1 MLLAAAAVAL
11 APPRVAASRRA
22 PPPRM
27 ASAVSAPPR
36 ELAPLSGADEFA
48 LGFDFGTSSAR
59 CVVIDGTGAVRC
71 EPEPYPWGERE
82 RTQRAV
88 DWADALDSLLR
99 SIPADV
105 RGRLQRIAVSG
116 TSGSVLLVDDSGEA
130 AAGRGDP
137 RMYDFSVA
145 KQAPGGSGA
154 AALELLAAAAPAGHT
169 ARSATSALAKV
180 LAWHCEAA
188 LGGGDRIAHQADYV
202 ASRLT
207 GAPPATDW
215 HNALKLGFDVAAL
228 GWPSWM
234 LDGDIGAAVGG
245 RLPRVVRPGEP
256 VGPVG
261 ADAAARWGLP
271 ADCVVTGG
279 TTDSIAAFLAAGA
292 AAPGDAVSSLGST
305 LALKLL
311 SATAADDSSRG
322 VYSHR
327 LGDLWLVGGASNAG
341 CAVLRE
347 QGFSPDE
354 LAALSDA
361 IDPAAAPPHADFY
374 PLPAATVGERFPI
387 ADDAKAAVLAPVPPD
402 RAQFLHCILHGIAKV
417 EADGYAALADLGAT
431 PLTRVLTCGG
441 GSQNPQWM
449 AMREAMLGVP
459 TTRPENDAAAY
470 GAARLAA
477 FGAG

>member
-1 MLLAAAAVAL
+1 
-11 APPRVAASRRA
+11 
-22 PPPRM
+22 M
-27 ASAVSAPPR
+27 ASAVPAPPR
-36 ELAPLSGADEFA
+36 ELAPLTGADEFA

-88 DWADALDSLLR
+88 DLADALDSLLR

-116 TSGSVLLVDDSGEA
+116 TSGSVLLVDESGEA

-188 LGGGDRIAHQADYV
+188 LGGGERIAHQADYV

-234 LDGDIGAAVGG
+234 LDGDIGAAVGS
-245 RLPRVVRPGEP
+245 RLPPVVRPGEP

-271 ADCVVTGG
+271 ADC
-279 TTDSIAAFLAAGA
+279 
-292 AAPGDAVSSLGST
+292 AVGFTWKNAST
-305 LALKLL
+305 VRLTLPRALR
-311 SATAADDSSRG
+311 SRG
-322 VYSHR
+322 VRFSCCA
-327 LGDLWLVGGASNAG
+327 AS
-341 CAVLRE
+341 
-347 QGFSPDE
+347 F
-354 LAALSDA
+354 
-361 IDPAAAPPHADFY
+361 
-374 PLPAATVGERFPI
+374 
-387 ADDAKAAVLAPVPPD
+387 
-402 RAQFLHCILHGIAKV
+402 
-417 EADGYAALADLGAT
+417 
-431 PLTRVLTCGG
+431 TRTSRV
-441 GSQNPQWM
+441 
-449 AMREAMLGVP
+449 
-459 TTRPENDAAAY
+459 
-470 GAARLAA
+470 
-477 FGAG
+477 